1 MSILLFSYLSFLVL
15 GAIIFQAL
23 EEDFEVDRRQ
33 LAVKL
38 KSDFLKHRAN
48 KTKQEVEMFVQVR
61 DEDPVHLRVRRLLST
76 QRSHL
81 M

>member
-1 MSILLFSYLSFLVL
+1 MV

-23 EEDFEVDRRQ
+23 EEDFEVNLRQ
-33 LAVKL
+33 LAVKV

-48 KTKQEVEMFVQVR
+48 KTQQDIKIFVQVR
-61 DEDPVHLRVRRLLST
+61 DEDPVHFIVRRLFSV